1 LSKTKHKI
9 AFYLNL
15 CIILSDILQNQGT
28 VLTTNPPL
36 RSLAVF
42 EAAAR
47 NGSFWRAAD
56 ELNITKSAISHHIKA
71 LEVFLDTKLFVRLN
85 RGVRLTV
92 EGVTYYE
99 SIHEAYRH
107 INDGT
112 KRLLGSHQ
120 RETLTI
126 QCGVSFG
133 YRWLTP
139 RLPLFLS
146 ENPDI
151 DLRVLTPTAKLENR
165 SDAVDIEIRYGPS
178 SEPGMYVESLLEEN
192 IVPMC
197 SPATLKGNSLLQP
210 GDLSKFRLIESDVNE
225 YSWSSWLSANRV
237 GISDF
242 PRLRFDNIMMALQA
256 AVSGLGITLEGDFL
270 ASEEL
275 AAGRLVIPPIFRKMV
290 ARKSL
295 RNFIVPETQANTT
308 KVLLFRDWL
317 FRMIDK

>member
-1 LSKTKHKI
+1 VIYYKIRAQVLTKH
-9 AFYLNL
+9 
-15 CIILSDILQNQGT
+15 
-28 VLTTNPPL
+28 PPL

-56 ELNITKSAISHHIKA
+56 ELNITKSGISHHIKA
-71 LEVFLDTKLFVRLN
+71 LEVFLDTKLFVRLS

-107 INDGT
+107 IDDGT
-112 KRLLGSHQ
+112 QRLLGSPQ
-120 RETLTI
+120 RETLTV

-146 ENPDI
+146 ENPGI
-151 DLRVLTPTAKLENR
+151 DLRILTPTAKLEDR

-178 SEPGMYVESLLEEN
+178 SEPGMHVESLFEEN

-197 SPATLKGNSLLQP
+197 SPAILKGRGLLEP
-210 GDLSKFRLIESDVNE
+210 GDLSKFRLIESDLSE
-225 YSWSSWLSANRV
+225 YSWSSWLSANRI

-242 PRLRFDNIMMALQA
+242 SRLRFDNIMLALQA
-256 AVSGLGITLEGDFL
+256 AVSGLGIALEGEFL

-275 AAGRLVIPPIFRKMV
+275 AAGRLVIPPTLHNMV
-290 ARKSL
+290 AENL
-295 RNFIVPETQANTT
+295 
-308 KVLLFRDWL
+308 
-317 FRMIDK
+317 

>member
-1 LSKTKHKI
+1 MSKH
-9 AFYLNL
+9 
-15 CIILSDILQNQGT
+15 
-28 VLTTNPPL
+28 PPL
-36 RSLAVF
+36 RALAVF

-56 ELNITKSAISHHIKA
+56 ELNITKSGISHHIKA
-71 LEVFLDTKLFVRLN
+71 LENFLDTKLFVRLN

-99 SIHEAYRH
+99 AIHEAYRH
-107 INDGT
+107 IDDGT
-112 KRLLGSHQ
+112 QRLLGSPQ
-120 RETLTI
+120 RETLTV

-146 ENPDI
+146 ENPGI
-151 DLRVLTPTAKLENR
+151 DLRIVTPSAKLEDR
-165 SDAVDIEIRYGPS
+165 SDAVDIEIRYGPA
-178 SEPGMYVESLLEEN
+178 SEPGMHVESLFEEN

-197 SPATLKGNSLLQP
+197 SPALLKGSSLRDP
-210 GDLSKFRLIESDVNE
+210 GDLSKFRLIESELSE
-225 YSWSSWLSANRV
+225 YSWSSWLSANHI

-242 PRLRFDNIMMALQA
+242 SRLRFDNIMLALQA
-256 AVSGLGITLEGDFL
+256 AVSGLGIALEGDFL

-275 AAGRLVIPPIFRKMV
+275 AAGRLVVPPALRGLV

-295 RNFIVPETQANTT
+295 RHFIVPETQAYTD
-308 KVLLFRDWL
+308 KVQIFRDWI
-317 FRMIDK
+317 FRMIDS

>member
-1 LSKTKHKI
+1 LAK
-9 AFYLNL
+9 Y
-15 CIILSDILQNQGT
+15 
-28 VLTTNPPL
+28 PPL

-56 ELNITKSAISHHIKA
+56 ELNITKSGISHHIKA
-71 LEVFLDTKLFVRLN
+71 LEEFLDTKLFLRLN

-107 INDGT
+107 IDDGT
-112 KRLLGSHQ
+112 QRLIGSPQ
-120 RETLTI
+120 RETLTV

-146 ENPDI
+146 ENPNI
-151 DLRVLTPTAKLENR
+151 DLRIVTPTAKLEDR
-165 SDAVDIEIRYGPS
+165 SDAFDIEIRYGVA
-178 SEPGMYVESLLEEN
+178 SEPGMHVESLFEED
-192 IVPMC
+192 ILPMC
-197 SPATLKGNSLLQP
+197 SPAILKDRGLLKP
-210 GDLSKFRLIESDVNE
+210 GDLSKFRLIESELSD
-225 YSWSSWLSANRV
+225 YSWSSWLSANHI

-242 PRLRFDNIMMALQA
+242 SRLRFDNIMLALQA
-256 AVSGLGITLEGDFL
+256 AASGLGIALEGEFL

-275 AAGRLVIPPIFRKMV
+275 AAGRLVVPPALRGLV

-295 RNFIVPETQANTT
+295 RNFIVPETQANTE
-308 KVLLFRDWL
+308 KVQIFRDWL
-317 FRMIDK
+317 FRMIDS

>member
-1 LSKTKHKI
+1 VTFCETRTPALTKH
-9 AFYLNL
+9 
-15 CIILSDILQNQGT
+15 
-28 VLTTNPPL
+28 PPL

-56 ELNITKSAISHHIKA
+56 ELNITKSGISHHIKA
-71 LEVFLDTKLFVRLN
+71 LENFLETKLFVRLN

-107 INDGT
+107 IDDGT
-112 KRLLGSHQ
+112 QRLLGSPQ
-120 RETLTI
+120 RETLTV

-146 ENPDI
+146 ENPGI
-151 DLRVLTPTAKLENR
+151 DLRILTPTAKLEDR

-197 SPATLKGNSLLQP
+197 SPAILKGRGLLEP
-210 GDLSKFRLIESDVNE
+210 GDLSKFRLIESDLSE
-225 YSWSSWLSANRV
+225 YSWSSWLSANRI

-242 PRLRFDNIMMALQA
+242 SRLRFDNIMLTLQA
-256 AVSGLGITLEGDFL
+256 AVSGLGIALEGEFL

-275 AAGRLVIPPIFRKMV
+275 AAGRLVIPPTLRKMV

-295 RNFIVPETQANTT
+295 RNFIVPETQAKTA
-308 KVLLFRDWL
+308 KILVFRDWL
-317 FRMIDK
+317 FRMIDN